1 MGEEFAEIV
10 YELLIGEGIP
20 DADDP
25 IVENMF
31 AEGRTCDRFYGEVYD
46 ANRHLCERLGV
57 EEDKDVETII
67 KALLDISRLLGEKM
81 FLYGMRY
88 QSGLLKKK

>member
-1 MGEEFAEIV
+1 MGEEFAETV
-10 YELLIGEGIP
+10 YGLLTGEWTPGTG
-20 DADDP
+20 DP

-31 AEGRTCDRFYGEVYD
+31 ADGRTCDRLYGEVYD
-46 ANRHLCERLGV
+46 ANRRLYERLGV

-67 KALLDISRLLGEKM
+67 NALLDISRLLGKKM
-81 FLYGMRY
+81 FLYGMMY

>member
-10 YELLIGEGIP
+10 YGLLTGAWMP
-20 DADDP
+20 DTGDP

-31 AEGRTCDRFYGEVYD
+31 AEGRTCDRLYSEVYD

-57 EEDKDVETII
+57 EEDKDVEAII
-67 KALLDISRLLGEKM
+67 NALLDISRLLGKKM
-81 FLYGMRY
+81 FLYGMMY
-88 QSGLLKKK
+88 QSGQLKNK